1 MIDFGLILNHL
12 PSYSKSTS
20 TVDCPTILD
29 YNKTCLTPTTTENK
43 GMSKPWPQ
51 VNDETDQRPKTRK
64 KKPLISKKGT
74 KMTLPHSHWPS
85 KEQWNR
91 ARNKTTKKTRIL
103 KEKLTSDD
111 PSI

>member
-1 MIDFGLILNHL
+1 
-12 PSYSKSTS
+12 
-20 TVDCPTILD
+20 
-29 YNKTCLTPTTTENK
+29 
-43 GMSKPWPQ
+43 
-51 VNDETDQRPKTRK
+51 
-64 KKPLISKKGT
+64 
-74 KMTLPHSHWPS
+74 MTLPHSHWPS